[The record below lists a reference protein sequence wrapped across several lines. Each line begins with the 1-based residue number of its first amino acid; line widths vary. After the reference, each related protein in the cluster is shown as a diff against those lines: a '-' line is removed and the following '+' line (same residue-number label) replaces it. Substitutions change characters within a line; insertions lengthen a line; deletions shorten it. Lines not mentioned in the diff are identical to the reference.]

1 MKFGIDINNNEIF
14 SFVSEK
20 LKDKEN
26 FVVDLR
32 SNKNMS
38 YGKALLKKVLIAN
51 ITNIDIYFEVNFK
64 EENNSI
70 EIFYNSYNSS
80 KIKAEKIKEKLSEK
94 FHNAN
99 CSKDENLYLLKN
111 INAEVIYLRVPV
123 IYILDF
129 EEKILEEMIGVLS
142 GSE

>member
-32 SNKNMS
+32 RNKNIS

-51 ITNIDIYFEVNFK
+51 ITNVDVYFEVNFK
-64 EENNSI
+64 GENKDI
-70 EIFYNSYNSS
+70 EIFYNAYKSS
-80 KIKAEKIKEKLSEK
+80 KIKAEKIKEKLNRK

-99 CSKDENLYLLKN
+99 CIKDENLYLLKN
-111 INAEVIYLRVPV
+111 INAEVIYLRVPI

-129 EEKILEEMIGVLS
+129 DEKMLEEIIGVLS
-142 GSE
+142 AVE